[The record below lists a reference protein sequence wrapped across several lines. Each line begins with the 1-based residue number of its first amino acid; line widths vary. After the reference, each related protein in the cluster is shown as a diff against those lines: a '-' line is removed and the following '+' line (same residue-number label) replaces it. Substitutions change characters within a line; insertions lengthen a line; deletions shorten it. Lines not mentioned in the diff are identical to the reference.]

1 MIGRMK
7 ALAAGVLLGLL
18 FAPRSGRESRRRLAH
33 LVDRFFE
40 TGSRELDRLE
50 EELAEAE
57 LGEDGLGEDD
67 LVEDDLPEDELP
79 DPEASFEEPWD
90 APPEEE
96 RGG

>member
-7 ALAAGVLLGLL
+7 AFAAGVLLGLL
-18 FAPRSGRESRRRLAH
+18 FAPRSGRESRRRLAD

-40 TGSRELDRLE
+40 TGSNELDRLE
-50 EELAEAE
+50 EELGDEE
-57 LGEDGLGEDD
+57 LANEELA
-67 LVEDDLPEDELP
+67 EDELP

-90 APPEEE
+90 APPEED